1 MEIIVMYLCIV
12 GLLLTWLVIKQ
23 HWKINRLEIQRS
35 DILKEQREVKEW
47 LLFVLKEQELE
58 LLEIEKTGDPI
69 PSLRL
74 NHYLE
79 STCISFKPYLQHH
92 DIDLSRDLL
101 EKYQNKFNSN
111 RKGV

>member
-1 MEIIVMYLCIV
+1 MLLIIMFLCLV
-12 GLLLTWLVIKQ
+12 GLLQAWLIIKQ
-23 HWKINRLEIQRS
+23 YCGINRLEIQRS
-35 DILKEQREVKEW
+35 DILKEQSEVKNW

-58 LLEIEKTGDPI
+58 LLEFEKTGAPI

-74 NHYLE
+74 NQYLE
-79 STCISFKPYLQHH
+79 STFISFKPYLRH
-92 DIDLSRDLL
+92 DIDLSYDLL